1 MLFSSYDH
9 QARRNERVMRQC
21 QARWDNAQPDDTT
34 ARDDAI
40 DNIIG
45 NLFDDGSV
53 CDLFADEIG
62 DWLSEIYH
70 NSGSNLADT
79 IAEIKVTMEM
89 RLMAEAER
97 QLEELRRDDY

>member
-1 MLFSSYDH
+1 MLFSNYDH

-21 QARWDNAQPDDTT
+21 QARWDHMTPPDTT
-34 ARDDAI
+34 ASDDAI

-45 NLFDDGSV
+45 DLFDDGIV

-79 IAEIKVTMEM
+79 IAGMKVTMEM
-89 RLMAEAER
+89 RLIAEAER
-97 QLEELRRDDY
+97 QIEELRGDY